1 MLCYEPNRPHTGVL
15 VSIFTPYKNN
25 LSATPPAEMKIPYID
40 ILCPLRLLFLTLCLV
55 SAFALS
61 GCVSP
66 IALNRAVGAYDEAIT
81 SAASKQLLTNIARA
95 HHHQPIHF
103 TGVSNVAAT
112 FDFRFSA
119 GATPALGGLAGQTLM
134 PIFGGSVAE
143 NPTISIVPIEGEEFT
158 KRLLTPFQQGKLTL
172 LLRQRFDIDLLL
184 RLMAQEVRIQG
195 PTPQVVYRN
204 RPSDSSGYEV
214 FRRVVLHL
222 SAIQDQNQLYAEP
235 LNLER
240 TWVIPAGAVSAEGF
254 QALEKEF
261 FVLYNK
267 QDSTYT
273 LRKQVPGPILIT
285 NYDPETLSLEERAQL
300 NNEAGIWNPHDVAFD
315 IRPNLP
321 GGEWPMKGTFRLRS
335 FHKIINFLG
344 HSLGEEPEYHV
355 EKDIRTLAI
364 KGDENP
370 IATMEL
376 VVSDTPPL
384 EADLSIRSHNR
395 HYSVNTV
402 GPLARWN
409 RDAFQMLYL
418 LFQMTITDL
427 PRTGVPSITIAK

>member
-1 MLCYEPNRPHTGVL
+1 M
-15 VSIFTPYKNN
+15 
-25 LSATPPAEMKIPYID
+25 
-40 ILCPLRLLFLTLCLV
+40 RLLLLLLCLI
-55 SAFALS
+55 SMLALS

-81 SAASKQLLTNIARA
+81 SAASKQLLMNIARA

-119 GATPALGGLAGQTLM
+119 GGTPALGGLAGPVLM

-158 KRLLTPFQQGKLTL
+158 KRLLTPFQQNKLTL
-172 LLRQRFDIDLLL
+172 LLRQRFDVDHLL
-184 RLMAQEVRIQG
+184 RLMAQEVRLYHSGQQI
-195 PTPQVVYRN
+195 TYRN
-204 RPSDSSGYEV
+204 TPADRPGYEM

-222 SAIQDQNQLYAEP
+222 SAIQDRNQLYAEP
-235 LNLER
+235 LKFER
-240 TWVIPAGAVSAEGF
+240 TWTIPAGSVSAEGF

-267 QDSTYT
+267 QDNTYT

-285 NYDPETLSLEERAQL
+285 NYDPDTLSIEERSQL
-300 NNEAGIWNPHDVAFD
+300 SGTTGEWIANDVAFD
-315 IRPNLP
+315 IRADRP
-321 GGEWPMKGTFRLRS
+321 GGEWPIKGVFRLRS
-335 FHKIINFLG
+335 FHSILYFLG
-344 HSLGEEPEYHV
+344 QSLGEDPEYDV
-355 EKDIRTLAI
+355 EKDPRTPAI
-364 KGDENP
+364 ANDENP

-376 VVSDTPPL
+376 VMSDSAPL

-395 HYSVNTV
+395 YYSLKTA

-409 RDAFQMLYL
+409 LD
-418 LFQMTITDL
+418 
-427 PRTGVPSITIAK
+427 G